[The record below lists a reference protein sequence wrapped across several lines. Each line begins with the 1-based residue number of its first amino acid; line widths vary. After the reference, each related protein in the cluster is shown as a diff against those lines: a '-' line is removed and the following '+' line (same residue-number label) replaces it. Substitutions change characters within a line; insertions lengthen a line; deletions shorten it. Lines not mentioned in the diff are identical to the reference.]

1 LVLTVVAN
9 VPVASD
15 VAPFTLWALELAT
28 LCAANLTDYGL
39 ESATD
44 GAATTGGQEYGFD
57 GTVRCC
63 TAALISIILPRPAPP
78 AQCTQS

>member
-1 LVLTVVAN
+1 VLTVVAN
-9 VPVASD
+9 VPIESD
-15 VAPFTLWALELAT
+15 VSPFTLWALELAT

-63 TAALISIILPRPAPP
+63 AADSFQSFCQGLHLPIFYH
-78 AQCTQS
+78 